1 MSNHSVNCDS
11 ITHNPQIHAEM
22 VQRNSSN
29 ACCKMQIHVT
39 VLKKVDVKNLK
50 KNRAIIHCGI
60 YTSYHI
66 FVKKIRQ
73 NLKIRQSIKI
83 ITLMARKLWKKIVTL
98 FLYVH
103 TCVKEFRKRG
113 ITLEPL
119 SQASQ
124 QVCDNSYSSFGLD
137 V

>member
-1 MSNHSVNCDS
+1 
-11 ITHNPQIHAEM
+11 
-22 VQRNSSN
+22 
-29 ACCKMQIHVT
+29 
-39 VLKKVDVKNLK
+39 
-50 KNRAIIHCGI
+50 
-60 YTSYHI
+60 
-66 FVKKIRQ
+66 
-73 NLKIRQSIKI
+73 
-83 ITLMARKLWKKIVTL
+83 MARKLWKKIVTL